1 MPKGPTSLMISLKLH
16 RIFRPH
22 AVLGSIERGPGYSV
36 ESMTTR
42 VPSVPNSRRP
52 LMVAITKSLTPVCR
66 VYMSQSHR
74 SPQQDSAGAIISE
87 ERS

>member
-1 MPKGPTSLMISLKLH
+1 MISLKLH

-22 AVLGSIERGPGYSV
+22 AVLGSIERGPGYSI

-42 VPSVPNSRRP
+42 VQVCPTLHVP
-52 LMVAITKSLTPVCR
+52 LMVASTNSLTSVYR
-66 VYMSQSHR
+66 VYMSQFHR